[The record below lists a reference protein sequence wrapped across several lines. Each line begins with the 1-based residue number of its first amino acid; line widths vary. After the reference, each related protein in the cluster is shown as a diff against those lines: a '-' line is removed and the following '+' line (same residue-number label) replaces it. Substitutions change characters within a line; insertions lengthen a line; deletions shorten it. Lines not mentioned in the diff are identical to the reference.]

1 MIYLY
6 VLVAIALTD
15 NPGTQTIGYYSTI
28 GECHI
33 ERNRMEKKIDKS
45 YVKLDCIP
53 LKVN

>member
-1 MIYLY
+1 MYLY

-28 GECHI
+28 EECHN
-33 ERNRMEKKIDKS
+33 ERNNIEKKTDKN

-53 LKVN
+53 LRIN